1 VQSDRV
7 LKFDY
12 RGAPQTIGVMREAAL
27 RAQND
32 PAIRELAE
40 MACSGLDSKDYIS
53 EYLALLHFVLAR
65 TRYMRDPRTV
75 ELVKDPALIARQIV
89 AGQTPC
95 LDCDDLA
102 CLLAALILSV
112 GGQCDFVTVA
122 FARMFY
128 AGQQQY
134 SHVLLRALDPK
145 TKKNTVLDPV
155 AAEKCMQMLS
165 RVKAVKIWPIA

>member
-1 VQSDRV
+1 MQSDRV

-12 RGAPQTIGVMREAAL
+12 RGAPQTIGVMRRAAL
-27 RAQND
+27 IAQND

-40 MACSGLDSKDYIS
+40 VACRELDSKDYIS
-53 EYLALLHFVLAR
+53 EYLALYHFVLR
-65 TRYMRDPRTV
+65 HTRYMRDPKTV
-75 ELVKDPALIARQIV
+75 ELVKDPALVARQIL

-112 GGQCDFVTVA
+112 GGQCDFLTVA
-122 FARMFY
+122 FARMVFQ
-128 AGQQQY
+128 GQTQY

-145 TKKNTVLDPV
+145 TRRNVLLDPV
-155 AAEKCMQMLS
+155 AAEKTKQM
-165 RVKAVKIWPIA
+165 RARCRAVKVWPIA